1 MTFQEYSKKT
11 KNLISEN
18 LKDFLSQKKREE
30 LPQVFKEQKIIES
43 LEEFS
48 TRGKF
53 IRGTLFLLT
62 CEMFGVR
69 LNKELLNIAT
79 ALEFTHSGLLIQDD
93 IIDNDYIRR
102 GGDTIFAKYI
112 DRGKSIF
119 AFHPYHYGISTAI
132 VVSDAAFFFA
142 MELLSS
148 FKNSTLGELLN
159 FFSHEI
165 YFVSVAEGID
175 SEFGQTP
182 KNPSQDDIY
191 AVYKYKTARY
201 TFSLPFGLAGI
212 AVKGKTSEINKLE
225 KLGEYA
231 GIIFQIVDDEL
242 GIFGEGNT
250 IGKPIGSDI
259 RENKKTIIRH
269 LLYEYAKD
277 EDKKTLDK
285 YFGNAK
291 ISEEDLKNIK
301 RLIEKYEVSN
311 EIENIKNK
319 LMEKVW
325 KLFEDLNVEKNYK
338 LILKQFLEFNI
349 ERRA

>member
-1 MTFQEYSKKT
+1 
-11 KNLISEN
+11 
-18 LKDFLSQKKREE
+18 
-30 LPQVFKEQKIIES
+30 
-43 LEEFS
+43 
-48 TRGKF
+48 
-53 IRGTLFLLT
+53 
-62 CEMFGVR
+62 
-69 LNKELLNIAT
+69 
-79 ALEFTHSGLLIQDD
+79 
-93 IIDNDYIRR
+93 
-102 GGDTIFAKYI
+102 
-112 DRGKSIF
+112 
-119 AFHPYHYGISTAI
+119 
-132 VVSDAAFFFA
+132 